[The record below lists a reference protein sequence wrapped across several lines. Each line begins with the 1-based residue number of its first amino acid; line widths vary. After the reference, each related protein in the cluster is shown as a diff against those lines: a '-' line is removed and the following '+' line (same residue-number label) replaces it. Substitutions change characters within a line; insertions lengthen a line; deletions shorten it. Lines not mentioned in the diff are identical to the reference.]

1 MDSDRPLQILLADD
15 DESTLSLLGAVL
27 EAQGF
32 QVRLSATPEDAIAA
46 VESIDFDAVV
56 TDVVFDG
63 RSAGEEIL
71 AATKKL
77 RPRAICLL
85 MTGYPRVD
93 SAVQAMKVGAVDYL
107 QKPVDPTEL
116 AATIQRSVNE
126 KRLTKEELPFQDLV
140 DILSGLVAK
149 SIERVDPYT
158 AGHGERTRRYC
169 RLVAEDFGLDKKTVE
184 RLELAAIAHD
194 YGKIFLDDLGF
205 LTKKG
210 GLTPMERREMQ
221 RHPLVG
227 AERLGTHPQLAE
239 VVRYVAEHHE
249 RWDGLGYPFRL
260 MGGEISRPGRI
271 LCVVEVF
278 DSLTTRRSYKN
289 AWSLQKTIDFFE
301 SQAGRSF
308 DPEILDTFLRL
319 LEVNGQSWLEAPKAD
334 LTAAGLLIPA
344 DRGELPSMVKPM
356 DAIPVPRP
364 VVKAAAE
371 ASVGPKSDSILSKA
385 GSAARDS

>member
-1 MDSDRPLQILLADD
+1 MDALMENERPLHILLADD
-15 DESTLSLLGAVL
+15 EHSTLDLLGTVL
-27 EAQGF
+27 RAHGF
-32 QVRLSATPEDAIAA
+32 QVHLSATPEDAIAA
-46 VESIDFDAVV
+46 VEAEPFDAVV

-71 AATKKL
+71 SATKKL

-93 SAVQAMKVGAVDYL
+93 AAVQAMKIGAEDYL
-107 QKPVDPTEL
+107 QKPVDPTVL
-116 AATIQRSVNE
+116 AATIQRAVHE
-126 KRLTKEELPFQDLV
+126 KRLGREELPFQDLV
-140 DILSGLVAK
+140 DILSGMVAK

-169 RLVAEDFGLDKKTVE
+169 RLVAQDFGLDAKTVE

-210 GLTPMERREMQ
+210 ALSPNERREMQ

-227 AERLGTHPQLAE
+227 AERLGAHPQLAE
-239 VVRYVAEHHE
+239 VVQFVAEHHE

-260 MGGEISRPGRI
+260 RGREISRPGRI
-271 LCVVEVF
+271 LCLVEVF

-289 AWSLQKTIDFFE
+289 AWSLQKTMDYFE
-301 SQAGRSF
+301 SQAGRAF

-319 LEVNGQSWLEAPKAD
+319 LEVNGNAWLEAPKAD
-334 LTAAGLLIPA
+334 LAAAGLLVPA
-344 DRGELPSMVKPM
+344 ERGELPTP
-356 DAIPVPRP
+356 PRVPADGT
-364 VVKAAAE
+364 VN
-371 ASVGPKSDSILSKA
+371 GLLTQQ
-385 GSAARDS
+385 G

>member
-1 MDSDRPLQILLADD
+1 MESERPLHILLADD
-15 DESTLSLLGAVL
+15 ERSTLDLLGTVL
-27 EAQGF
+27 EAHGF
-32 QVRLSATPEDAIAA
+32 VVHLSATPEDAIQA
-46 VESIDFDAVV
+46 VRDEPFDAVI

-71 AATKKL
+71 SATREL
-77 RPRAICLL
+77 RPDAICLL

-93 SAVQAMKVGAVDYL
+93 AAVQAMKIGAVDYL
-107 QKPVDPTEL
+107 QKPVDPTVL

-126 KRLTKEELPFQDLV
+126 KRLNRKEELPYQDLV

-169 RLVAEDFGLDKKTVE
+169 RLVAQDFGLDRQTVE

-205 LTKKG
+205 LTKQG
-210 GLTPMERREMQ
+210 ALTPMERREMQ

-227 AERLGTHPQLAE
+227 AERLGAHPQLSK
-239 VVRYVAEHHE
+239 VVQYVAEHHE

-260 MGGEISRPGRI
+260 KGGEISRPGRI

-289 AWSLQKTIDFFE
+289 AWSLQKTIDYFE
-301 SQAGRSF
+301 SQAGRAF

-319 LEVNGQSWLEAPKAD
+319 LEVNGADWLEAPKAD
-334 LTAAGLLIPA
+334 LAAAGLLVPA
-344 DRGELPSMVKPM
+344 ERGDLPSR
-356 DAIPVPRP
+356 PRLP
-364 VVKAAAE
+364 SDGPAV
-371 ASVGPKSDSILSKA
+371 ASQS
-385 GSAARDS
+385 GSSPDRLATPS

>member
-1 MDSDRPLQILLADD
+1 MRVPMDTEKPLHILLADD
-15 DESTLSLLGAVL
+15 ERATLDLLGTVL
-27 EAQGF
+27 EAHGF
-32 QVRLSATPEDAIAA
+32 RVHLSATPEDAIAA
-46 VESIDFDAVV
+46 VEAHPFDAVI
-56 TDVVFDG
+56 TDVVFHG

-71 AATKKL
+71 AATRKL

-93 SAVQAMKVGAVDYL
+93 AAVQAMKIGAVDYL
-107 QKPVDPTEL
+107 QKPVDPTVL
-116 AATIQRSVNE
+116 AATIQRAVNE
-126 KRLTKEELPFQDLV
+126 KRLSKEELPYQDLV

-169 RLVAEDFGLDKKTVE
+169 RLVAEDFGLDSTTVE

-205 LTKKG
+205 LTKEG
-210 GLTPMERREMQ
+210 PLSPQERVEMK

-227 AERLGTHPQLAE
+227 AERLGAHPQLAK
-239 VVRYVAEHHE
+239 VVQFVAEHHE
-249 RWDGLGYPFRL
+249 RWDGTGYPFRL
-260 MGGEISRPGRI
+260 KGRQISRPGRI

-289 AWSLQKTIDFFE
+289 AWSLQKTIDYFE
-301 SQAGRSF
+301 SQSGRAF

-319 LEVNGQSWLEAPKAD
+319 LEVNGETWLEAPKVD
-334 LTAAGLLIPA
+334 LTAAGLLVPA
-344 DRGELPSMVKPM
+344 ERGELPSP
-356 DAIPVPRP
+356 PRVAADRP
-364 VVKAAAE
+364 EDGVVTHGA
-371 ASVGPKSDSILSKA
+371 
-385 GSAARDS
+385 